1 MVTMKEGMSVCI
13 LFHSLSTSGSTA
25 STQPCE
31 VCENSSR
38 RCRIALCI
46 LSCLV
51 ASIALSLMTCELLF
65 DTIEGT
71 IIGKKLV
78 ITENSS
84 SFQILTTDF
93 SSTLQFYLFNLTN
106 AEEWQRNGTKP
117 RLRTVGPY
125 VYRRITKKKGVRF
138 SEDRC
143 GRRVLEYSLSTA
155 YYFERNGSI
164 GDPGQD
170 RLLVPNFVE
179 RIATSMIS
187 QAGSTTTQ
195 WLWILTPNPLL
206 MNLTAEEIMWGH
218 EYQSLSTAKVFGMV
232 KDTKI
237 GLFNRLNNTLYGPY
251 QINTG
256 AHDISKLGALVAFE
270 GKINLDK
277 WGSVYA
283 NMLNGS
289 ADAITPPSV
298 KIGVRRH
305 MFSSDLC
312 RSVSFIAKKWVSA
325 SNYPRLK
332 LLALE
337 MEEKIFVSADEEPE
351 NVAFHPKVY
360 PTNQYP
366 PTGLLSLSPC
376 VDFGIA
382 GDEPLFISLPYFN
395 QATVEV
401 KEAVDFEGPT
411 EPNLT
416 SHLHID
422 PKTGILIEG
431 ELVYQIN
438 VFLAKKIQKTPKD
451 IYFPLVYVKDIT
463 RAGGE
468 SAQQLHQMA
477 YEFPAVIHRTLQA
490 LVGVFEI
497 LAVLLLIP
505 VLILYRR
512 EYRHLRAQFEEECS
526 EEKTLS

>member
-1 MVTMKEGMSVCI
+1 MYSRDHVEDRMVTMKEG
-13 LFHSLSTSGSTA
+13 
-25 STQPCE
+25 E

-51 ASIALSLMTCELLF
+51 ALIALSLMTCELLF

-71 IIGKKLV
+71 IIAKKLV

-84 SFQILTTDF
+84 SFQILTTD
-93 SSTLQFYLFNLTN
+93 SNSTLQFYLFNLTN

-125 VYRRITKKKGVRF
+125 VYRRITKKKDVRF

-143 GRRVLEYSLSTA
+143 DRRVLEYSLSTV
-155 YYFERNGSI
+155 YYFERNGSV

-218 EYQSLSTAKVFGMV
+218 EYQSLSMAKVFGMV

-256 AHDISKLGALVAFE
+256 AHNISKLGALVAFE

-289 ADAITPPSV
+289 AKTGVTPTVCHHSMLTDCFSGEQFCDVGSPEESYFLLAADAVTPPSV
-298 KIGVRRH
+298 KMGARRY

-337 MEEKIFVSADEEPE
+337 MEEKVFVSADEEPD

-395 QATVEV
+395 QAAVEV

-422 PKTGILIEG
+422 PVRPATI
-431 ELVYQIN
+431 
-438 VFLAKKIQKTPKD
+438 
-451 IYFPLVYVKDIT
+451 
-463 RAGGE
+463 
-468 SAQQLHQMA
+468 SWLH
-477 YEFPAVIHRTLQA
+477 
-490 LVGVFEI
+490 
-497 LAVLLLIP
+497 
-505 VLILYRR
+505 
-512 EYRHLRAQFEEECS
+512 
-526 EEKTLS
+526 